1 MKEKTGGFFKELLI
15 GKRYHLVRYVAG
27 YALLWLILCLVL
39 TNKYGKRWY
48 DEELHFEGNQ
58 TMMKYEEALA
68 TFRETARVHDMTD
81 ASRKVYI
88 EYEMQRLAALSTTLT
103 GGEVSTCVV
112 FYNNGMHTETHEDRN
127 AYLVVFGDNGRRSNL
142 FPVENGTFL
151 NNHDG
156 SDKDTRIKENVDVIR
171 RCNADYLKNL
181 WDETL
186 GVKKSKDTAW
196 VSASSRT
203 GWIFEVLDG
212 YLSESEFQP
221 GKVRATYYENGKAVE
236 EKVIAC
242 TYRGNGKSYG
252 YVEKMPENRL
262 YFPKDTD
269 NWKTESWD
277 AFIGKM
283 QEVSNQPRGVIY
295 PMFYT
300 PRFSREDYEVPVA
313 YNMSLVRK
321 MFVLFGYFIDRPFSY
336 FSGDVASKYH
346 EIITDA
352 AGNESE
358 VLVFAYLTG
367 KLANQK
373 GEVLASLRIYYI
385 VLALLIALIAFIRY
399 RRVYSLRAKN
409 QFHKSLINSMAH
421 DLKTPLMIMQG
432 FSENLAENV
441 HEEKREYYAA
451 QIQENIARLNGLIDK
466 NLDLAVRG
474 ENEISNI
481 GFFVM
486 DLVNDSE
493 KRLGELLE
501 QKKLTLKKIGDTRMH
516 GDPELMQTVVDNLIG
531 NAVKYAPEGDTITVY
546 GDTYTFRVTNRASLT
561 YGKNINQLLEP
572 LEMGEESRTSGQGT
586 GLGLSIANGIV
597 REHGFRMKLSY
608 DRKNH
613 EFTCMIRIPR
623 WKK

>member
-1 MKEKTGGFFKELLI
+1 MFF
-15 GKRYHLVRYVAG
+15 GKKYHIVRYVTG
-27 YALLWLILCLVL
+27 YAVLWLILCLVL
-39 TNKYGKRWY
+39 TNKYGQSWY
-48 DEELHFEGNQ
+48 DERLALQEYRVTHQFE
-58 TMMKYEEALA
+58 EELA
-68 TFRETARVHDMTD
+68 TFRETARLRDMTE

-88 EYEMQRLAALSTTLT
+88 LYEMQRLTALATTMSDRD
-103 GGEVSTCVV
+103 VRTCASY
-112 FYNNGMHTETHEDRN
+112 YNVGYDLETYGDRN
-127 AYLVVFGDNGRRSNL
+127 AYLVIFGDDGRRRVL
-142 FPVENGTFL
+142 ITLENGTTVSCD
-151 NNHDG
+151 DG
-156 SDKDTRIKENVDVIR
+156 SDRETRIKENVDVV
-171 RCNADYLKNL
+171 RCCDAMFLRNL

-186 GVKKSKDTAW
+186 GVKKSRDTAW
-196 VSASSRT
+196 MSASSRT
-203 GWIFEVLDG
+203 GWTFEMLDG
-212 YLSESEFQP
+212 YLSESEFLP
-221 GKVRATYYENGKAVE
+221 GNVRATYYENGEAVE
-236 EKVIAC
+236 EKVIAF
-242 TYRGNGKSYG
+242 TYKKNGKTYE
-252 YVEKMPENRL
+252 YVDKLPENRL
-262 YFPKDTD
+262 LFPEDSI
-269 NWKTESWD
+269 NWKTDPQSE
-277 AFIGKM
+277 FYGM
-283 QEVSNQPRGVIY
+283 MHPVSGHTGVLY

-300 PRFSREDYEVPVA
+300 PHYSDERYEVPILCNLA
-313 YNMSLVRK
+313 LVQKR
-321 MFVLFGYFIDRPFSY
+321 FVLFGQIIDKPFGYFP
-336 FSGDVASKYH
+336 GDVAAAYNEK
-346 EIITDA
+346 ITDA
-352 AGNESE
+352 AGNESSM
-358 VLVFAYLTG
+358 VVNAYLTG
-367 KLANQK
+367 MLAGQK
-373 GEVLASLRIYYI
+373 DEVIARLRIYYI
-385 VLALLIALIAFIRY
+385 AMALLIALIAFIRY

-441 HEEKREYYAA
+441 HEEKREYYAT
-451 QIQENIARLNGLIDK
+451 QIQENISRLNGLIDK

-481 GFFVM
+481 GFFAM

-546 GDTYTFRVTNRASLT
+546 GDMYTFRVTNRASLT

-597 REHGFRMKLSY
+597 HEHGFRMKLSY

>member
-1 MKEKTGGFFKELLI
+1 MKERIKGFFSNLFF
-15 GKRYHLVRYVAG
+15 GKKYHIVRYVTG
-27 YALLWLILCLVL
+27 YAVLWLILCLVL
-39 TNKYGKRWY
+39 TNKYGQSWY
-48 DEELHFEGNQ
+48 DERLAFQEYQVTHQFE
-58 TMMKYEEALA
+58 EELA
-68 TFRETARVHDMTD
+68 TFRETARLRDMTE

-88 EYEMQRLAALSTTLT
+88 LYEMQRLTALATTMSDRD
-103 GGEVSTCVV
+103 VRTCASY
-112 FYNNGMHTETHEDRN
+112 YNVGDDLETYGDRN
-127 AYLVVFGDNGRRSNL
+127 AYLVIFGDDGRRRVL
-142 FPVENGTFL
+142 ITLEDGTTVSYD
-151 NNHDG
+151 DG
-156 SDKDTRIKENVDVIR
+156 SDRETSIKENVDVV
-171 RCNADYLKNL
+171 RCCDAMFLRNL

-186 GVKKSKDTAW
+186 GVKKSRDTAW
-196 VSASSRT
+196 MSASSRI
-203 GWIFEVLDG
+203 GWTFEMLDG
-212 YLSESEFQP
+212 YLSESEFLP

-236 EKVIAC
+236 EKVIAF
-242 TYRGNGKSYG
+242 TYKKNGKTYE
-252 YVEKMPENRL
+252 YVEKLPENRL
-262 YFPKDTD
+262 LFPQDSI
-269 NWKTESWD
+269 NWKTGPQSE
-277 AFIGKM
+277 FYGM
-283 QEVSNQPRGVIY
+283 MHPVSGHTGVLY

-300 PRFSREDYEVPVA
+300 PHYSDERYEVPILCNLA
-313 YNMSLVRK
+313 LVQK
-321 MFVLFGYFIDRPFSY
+321 QFVLFGQIIDKPFGYFP
-336 FSGDVASKYH
+336 GDVAAAYNEK
-346 EIITDA
+346 ITDA
-352 AGNESE
+352 AGNESSM
-358 VLVFAYLTG
+358 VVNAYLTG
-367 KLANQK
+367 MLAGQK
-373 GEVLASLRIYYI
+373 DEVIARLRIYYI
-385 VLALLIALIAFIRY
+385 AMALLIALIAFIRY

-441 HEEKREYYAA
+441 HEEKREYYAT

-474 ENEISNI
+474 ENEIRNI

-486 DLVNDSE
+486 DLVKDSE

-597 REHGFRMKLSY
+597 HEHGFRMKLSY

>member
-1 MKEKTGGFFKELLI
+1 MKERIKGFFSNLFF
-15 GKRYHLVRYVAG
+15 GKKYHIVRYVTG
-27 YALLWLILCLVL
+27 YAVLWLILCLVL
-39 TNKYGKRWY
+39 TNKYGQSWY
-48 DEELHFEGNQ
+48 DERLAFQEYQVTHQFE
-58 TMMKYEEALA
+58 EELA
-68 TFRETARVHDMTD
+68 TFRETARLRDMTE

-88 EYEMQRLAALSTTLT
+88 LYEMQRLTALATTMSDRD
-103 GGEVSTCVV
+103 VRTCVSY
-112 FYNNGMHTETHEDRN
+112 YNVGDDLETYGDRN
-127 AYLVVFGDNGRRSNL
+127 AYLVIFGDDGRRRVL
-142 FPVENGTFL
+142 ITLEDGTTVSYD
-151 NNHDG
+151 DG
-156 SDKDTRIKENVDVIR
+156 SDRETRIKENVDVV
-171 RCNADYLKNL
+171 RCCDAMFLRNL

-186 GVKKSKDTAW
+186 GVKKSRDTAW
-196 VSASSRT
+196 MSASSRT
-203 GWIFEVLDG
+203 GWTFEMLDG
-212 YLSESEFQP
+212 YLSESEFLP
-221 GKVRATYYENGKAVE
+221 GNVRATYYENGEAVE
-236 EKVIAC
+236 EKMFAF
-242 TYRGNGKSYG
+242 TYKKNGKTYE
-252 YVEKMPENRL
+252 YVEKLPENRL
-262 YFPKDTD
+262 LFPEDSI
-269 NWKTESWD
+269 NWKTDPQSE
-277 AFIGKM
+277 FYGKM
-283 QEVSNQPRGVIY
+283 HPVSGHTGVLY

-300 PRFSREDYEVPVA
+300 PHYSDERYEVPILCNLA
-313 YNMSLVRK
+313 LVQK
-321 MFVLFGYFIDRPFSY
+321 SFVLFGQIIDKPFGYFP
-336 FSGDVASKYH
+336 GDVAAAYSEH
-346 EIITDA
+346 FTDA
-352 AGNESE
+352 AGNESTMR
-358 VLVFAYLTG
+358 VNAYLTG
-367 KLANQK
+367 MLADQK
-373 GEVLASLRIYYI
+373 GEVIARLLVYYI

-399 RRVYSLRAKN
+399 RRLYSLRAKN

-451 QIQENIARLNGLIDK
+451 QIQENISRLNGLIDK

-474 ENEISNI
+474 ENEIRNI

>member
-1 MKEKTGGFFKELLI
+1 MFF
-15 GKRYHLVRYVAG
+15 GKKYHIVRYVTG
-27 YALLWLILCLVL
+27 YAVLWLILCLVL
-39 TNKYGKRWY
+39 TNKYGQSWY
-48 DEELHFEGNQ
+48 DERLAFQEYQVTHQFE
-58 TMMKYEEALA
+58 EELA
-68 TFRETARVHDMTD
+68 TFRETARLRDMTE

-88 EYEMQRLAALSTTLT
+88 LYEMQRLTALATTMSDRD
-103 GGEVSTCVV
+103 VRTCVSY
-112 FYNNGMHTETHEDRN
+112 YNVGDDLETYGDRN
-127 AYLVVFGDNGRRSNL
+127 AYLVIFGDDGRRRVL
-142 FPVENGTFL
+142 ITLEDGTTVSYD
-151 NNHDG
+151 DG
-156 SDKDTRIKENVDVIR
+156 SDRETRIKENVDVV
-171 RCNADYLKNL
+171 RCCDAMFLRNL

-186 GVKKSKDTAW
+186 GVKKSRDTAW
-196 VSASSRT
+196 MSASSRT
-203 GWIFEVLDG
+203 GWTFEMLDG
-212 YLSESEFQP
+212 YLSESEFLP
-221 GKVRATYYENGKAVE
+221 GNVRATYYENGEAVE
-236 EKVIAC
+236 EKIFAF
-242 TYRGNGKSYG
+242 TYKKNGKTYE
-252 YVEKMPENRL
+252 YVEKLPENRL
-262 YFPKDTD
+262 LFPQDSN
-269 NWKTESWD
+269 NWKTDSQD
-277 AFIGKM
+277 IFYGM
-283 QEVSNQPRGVIY
+283 MHPVSGHTGVLY

-300 PRFSREDYEVPVA
+300 PHYSDERYEVPILCNLA
-313 YNMSLVRK
+313 LVQK
-321 MFVLFGYFIDRPFSY
+321 SFVLFGQIIDKPFGYFP
-336 FSGDVASKYH
+336 GDVAAAYSEH
-346 EIITDA
+346 FTDA
-352 AGNESE
+352 AGNESTMR
-358 VLVFAYLTG
+358 VNAYLTG
-367 KLANQK
+367 MLAGQK
-373 GEVLASLRIYYI
+373 DEVIARLRIYYI
-385 VLALLIALIAFIRY
+385 AMALLIALIAFIRY

-608 DRKNH
+608 DRKKH